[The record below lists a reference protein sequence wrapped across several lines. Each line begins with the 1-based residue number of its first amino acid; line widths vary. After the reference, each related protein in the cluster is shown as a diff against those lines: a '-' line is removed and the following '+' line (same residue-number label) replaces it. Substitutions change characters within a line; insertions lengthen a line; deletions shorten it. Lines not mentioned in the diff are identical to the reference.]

1 MQRFPPSS
9 FFQEKDKKFSRFFFL
24 VFFFLLRDVMIFL
37 CFFFCLFSTDHLY
50 RLLMPV
56 RRFTF
61 FLGCSKLIVCLYN
74 DVTPCDIM
82 SVQTAP
88 VPTSALD
95 VNGKTKK
102 KKKIIINLFVKTN
115 ILDLNR
121 IF

>member
-1 MQRFPPSS
+1 
-9 FFQEKDKKFSRFFFL
+9 
-24 VFFFLLRDVMIFL
+24 
-37 CFFFCLFSTDHLY
+37 
-50 RLLMPV
+50 MPV

-102 KKKIIINLFVKTN
+102 KKKNYNKFICENKHFGFESNFLK
-115 ILDLNR
+115 
-121 IF
+121 